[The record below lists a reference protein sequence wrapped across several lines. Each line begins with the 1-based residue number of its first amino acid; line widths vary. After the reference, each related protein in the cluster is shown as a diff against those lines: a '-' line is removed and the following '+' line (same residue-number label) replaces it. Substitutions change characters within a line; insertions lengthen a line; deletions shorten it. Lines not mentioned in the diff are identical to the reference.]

1 MSEAMDAEFDTVAT
15 WTAEVATALGPD
27 YALPAACRGSGS
39 PPAIDWLCD
48 AIDVR
53 GGDVLVDIGAGIGG
67 PAEYAARRRG
77 AAPVLVEPQMGAC
90 RAADMLFGLP
100 VVQASGSAVPLADGS
115 ADAVWSLGVLCTMV
129 DQLGLLRELSR
140 VVRPGGGIGLL
151 VYTATTEVP
160 KDQLPEGNSFPT
172 PEALDA
178 LVRAAELRTVDDC
191 PAVDLG
197 AGSDDWQRR
206 TDRVA
211 AELESRYRDRPSW
224 RVAERQSKKMG
235 DLVGTCA
242 VVGTLLHLR
251 HRT

>member
-1 MSEAMDAEFDTVAT
+1 MEAEFDTVAT

-39 PPAIDWLCD
+39 PPAIDWMCD
-48 AIDVR
+48 AVDMSS
-53 GGDVLVDIGAGIGG
+53 GDVLVDIGAGIGG
-67 PAEYAARRRG
+67 PAAYAARQRG
-77 AAPVLVEPQMGAC
+77 AAPVLVEPEMGAC
-90 RAADMLFGLP
+90 RAAEVLFGLP

-115 ADAVWSLGVLCTMV
+115 ADAVWSLGVLCTMA

-151 VYTATTEVP
+151 VYTATTDVP
-160 KDQLPEGNSFPT
+160 KDQQPEGNSFPST
-172 PEALDA
+172 ETLDT
-178 LVRAAELRTVDDC
+178 LVRGANLQKVDEC

-197 AGSDDWQRR
+197 AGSADWQER

-211 AELESRYRDRPSW
+211 AELESRYRDHPAW
-224 RVAERQSKKMG
+224 QLAEQQSKKMG
-235 DLVGTCA
+235 DLIGSCT